1 MTARLEQNHFP
12 NAHLVL
18 VEYDG
23 RLVYEKYLSGED
35 QNWDSNIGHV
45 TFAPDVKHDLR
56 SITKSVTALL
66 LGIALERTRHG
77 QLDAALSTSIMDY
90 FPEYADEVDDAV
102 RRITLAHILNMT
114 DGLEWNEMEVP
125 YSNQENDEIQ
135 LYYNPDPFAYVLEKP
150 VRSAPG
156 KSWYYNGGDTMLLA
170 GVIQHLTGKTLRE
183 FE

>member
-1 MTARLEQNHFP
+1 MISCCKSLPGLLTWVLLGCFNAALLADTTPVRLKDGWQVQAAAEAGFDQQVLADMTARLEQNHFP

-35 QNWDSNIGHV
+35 QNWGSDIGHV

-77 QLDAALSTSIMDY
+77 QLDAALSTSIMDS
-90 FPEYADEVDDAV
+90 E
-102 RRITLAHILNMT
+102 
-114 DGLEWNEMEVP
+114 
-125 YSNQENDEIQ
+125 
-135 LYYNPDPFAYVLEKP
+135 
-150 VRSAPG
+150 
-156 KSWYYNGGDTMLLA
+156 
-170 GVIQHLTGKTLRE
+170 TGKLE
-183 FE
+183 AMIDVDKLPHPGPGANWNDPNCGPVAGYAKWS